1 MGTTAGLWSGGVPFG
16 LPGDQR
22 RDEARS
28 LVYTSAPLDAPL
40 TILGRARAI
49 LHVASSARVMGVAV
63 SLADVDPDGV
73 SQLVAKGMLNGTR
86 RHSLTEPEPLE
97 PGVVEE
103 LAIDIDATA
112 WRFLPGHRL
121 RVAIAAADWP
131 NVWPTPEIGTLTVH
145 HGPARP
151 TRLILPVVPD
161 DGDATPPS
169 FVSSPVAVRHAA
181 AFEPPATWTVSE
193 DALTGRVGGHDPARD
208 GTRHAAG
215 EPASSATPAASARWT
230 LGTRRTRS
238 RAAGTAVR
246 ARSTA
251 TRCGRAPMWSWHPT
265 PTIST

>member
-1 MGTTAGLWSGGVPFG
+1 
-16 LPGDQR
+16 
-22 RDEARS
+22 
-28 LVYTSAPLDAPL
+28 
-40 TILGRARAI
+40 
-49 LHVASSARVMGVAV
+49 MGVAV
-63 SLADVDPDGV
+63 SLADVDPDGA

-161 DGDATPPS
+161 EGDATPPS

-193 DALTGRVGGHDPARD
+193 DVLTGRVAVTIQLETAHDTPQGSRIERDSGCVCEVDPRDPAHAIARGWHRCSSTFD
-208 GTRHAAG
+208 GHSVR
-215 EPASSATPAASARWT
+215 SSADVVLASDADDFHLT
-230 LGTRRTRS
+230 IDLAVTIDDDAPVTRRWVERIP
-238 RAAGTAVR
+238 RVLL
-246 ARSTA
+246 
-251 TRCGRAPMWSWHPT
+251 
-265 PTIST
+265 

>member
-1 MGTTAGLWSGGVPFG
+1 MPFG

-22 RDEARS
+22 PDEARS
-28 LVYTSAPLDAPL
+28 LVYTSTPLDAPL

-49 LHVASSARVMGVAV
+49 VHVASSARVMGVAV
-63 SLADVDPDGV
+63 SLADVAPDGA

-103 LAIDIDATA
+103 LAIDVDATA

-161 DGDATPPS
+161 EGEATPPS
-169 FVSSPVAVRHAA
+169 FVPSPVVVRHAA
-181 AFEPPATWTVSE
+181 SFEPPATWTVSE
-193 DALTGRVGGHDPARD
+193 DVLTGRAAVTVRLETAHDTPQGSRIERDSGCVCEVDPRDPA
-208 GTRHAAG
+208 HAD
-215 EPASSATPAASARWT
+215 
-230 LGTRRTRS
+230 
-238 RAAGTAVR
+238 R
-246 ARSTA
+246 ARLA
-251 TRCGRAPMWSWHPT
+251 PLLEHVRRPFGAIERRCGPGIRRRRSPPDDRPGRDHR
-265 PTIST
+265 